1 MCQKTCWLLIIC
13 SLTFIILNDMGK
25 KLPNYFLIGILE
37 VFLKR
42 CSCRPLRFFSNDTI
56 SCTTIVRLPSGLL
69 WVVTWG
75 LSNSIVWEMIGLHN
89 YFTGRKALIQKIVF
103 SVTSQVLQKGSYNFN
118 IIYHKFF
125 WSQIIFPLMSF
136 ILYKRSK
143 KWPKSFVTVKMA
155 CFKKIVTNDLL
166 IFTELKLY
174 LAQKLS
180 KVLGGS
186 YGLFRKVSCFL

>member
-1 MCQKTCWLLIIC
+1 MDFLSPKKMIIYFEKNVSKNLLVAYNLFLDIYY
-13 SLTFIILNDMGK
+13 TQWYGK
-25 KLPNYFLIGILE
+25 KLPKYFLIGILD
-37 VFLKR
+37 VFLKS

-136 ILYKRSK
+136 ILYKRSNK
-143 KWPKSFVTVKMA
+143 GPKSFVTVKMA
-155 CFKKIVTNDLL
+155 FLKRLL
-166 IFTELKLY
+166 LTISWFP
-174 LAQKLS
+174 QN
-180 KVLGGS
+180 
-186 YGLFRKVSCFL
+186 